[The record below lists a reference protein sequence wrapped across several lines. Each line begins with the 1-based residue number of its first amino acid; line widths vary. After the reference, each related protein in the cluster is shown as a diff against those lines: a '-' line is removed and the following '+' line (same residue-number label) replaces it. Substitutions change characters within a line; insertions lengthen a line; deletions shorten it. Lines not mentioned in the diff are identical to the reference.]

1 MIIDITK
8 NLNEFLEERKDKFP
22 NVSIKQKQKWVKEI
36 EDYLKNVLNDNDIF
50 YDNMP
55 DDVEEK

>member
-1 MIIDITK
+1 MIIDVTK

-22 NVSIKQKQKWVKEI
+22 NVSIKQKQKWVKGI
-36 EDYLKNVLNDNDIF
+36 EDYLKNVLVDNDIF